1 MSNSVTI
8 HDIAREAKVSPSTVS
23 RVLNGKVPVAPEKRA
38 AVLAVIK
45 QLNYQPNVIAQGL
58 VRRRTAAVG
67 VLTQSIASP
76 FYGEILVGVEDGLS
90 GSGYHAIFT
99 SGNWRTDEEIAA
111 LDRLSQR
118 RVDALILLTGA
129 LPDDYLLRVAANLP
143 LVIIGRSVAQIA
155 DRCLRVDDFHAAYE
169 ATRYLI
175 TLGHRRI
182 AHIAGPS
189 SHQDS
194 ADRHAGYKAALKE
207 AGLAADQQLIVAG
220 SYTEQSGLLAMQ
232 ALLNRGEMFSAVFAG
247 NDQMAYGARLALYRN
262 GIRVPEDVSLVGF
275 DDQYGSA
282 YTTPPLTTVRQ
293 PTYDM
298 GRAAAQAILRLLDG
312 EPPALPQFTTE
323 LILRESAARVRS

>member
-1 MSNSVTI
+1 MSNAITI

-23 RVLNGKVPVAPEKRA
+23 RVLNGNVPVAPEKRA

-45 QLNYQPNVIAQGL
+45 QLNYRPNTIAQGL

-67 VLTQSIASP
+67 VMTQSIASP
-76 FYGEILVGVEDGLS
+76 FYGAILVGIEHGLS

-99 SGNWRTDEEIAA
+99 SGNWRTEDELSA

-118 RVDALILLTGA
+118 RVDALILLTGV
-129 LPDDYLLRVAANLP
+129 LPDDRLLRFAADLP
-143 LVIIGRSVAQIA
+143 LVIIGRSIA
-155 DRCLRVDDFHAAYE
+155 GIEDRCLRVNDFQAAYE

-175 TLGHRRI
+175 MLGHRRI

-189 SHQDS
+189 LHQD
-194 ADRHAGYKAALKE
+194 ATDRRAGYQAALTE
-207 AGLAADQQLIVAG
+207 SGLAIEPQLIVEG
-220 SYTEQSGLLAMQ
+220 NYTEQSGLLAMQ
-232 ALLNRGEMFSAVFAG
+232 ALLSRAEMFSAIFAG

-298 GRAAAQAILRLLDG
+298 GHAAAQAILRLLDG
-312 EPPALPQFTTE
+312 QPPALPSFTTE
-323 LILRESAARVRS
+323 LIIRESAARLR